1 MKSSYPT
8 SWLDLRVPA
17 RFTPVMFAF
26 FMSGIMA
33 MLMSIVIVAAG
44 TGIDGDL
51 PLRVW
56 HAYKLAM
63 PVAFFCV
70 LVVRPL
76 VARLVAISV
85 RS

>member
-1 MKSSYPT
+1 MKPSCST
-8 SWLDLRVPA
+8 RSLDLRVPA
-17 RFTPVMFAF
+17 RFTPVLFAF

-33 MLMSIVIVAAG
+33 MLMSIVIVGAG
-44 TGIDGDL
+44 TGIDGGL

-70 LVVRPL
+70 LMVRPL
-76 VARLVAISV
+76 VARLVAVSI